1 MRKEA
6 MEMRR
11 FTIPRTTHCNEEH
24 GQVLDMTENCPFP
37 FMRKGG
43 VAIGEKGIIAV
54 VGVQGQQ
61 KV

>member
-1 MRKEA
+1 
-6 MEMRR
+6 MRR